1 MKVRDVMSRQVV
13 RIGAEEPAEVAAR
26 TLTHYN
32 LGALPVCGNDGRVC
46 GMVTDRDLV
55 IRCMAQG
62 RNAGNVKVRE
72 VMTGRVITAEP
83 EMTLDAAA
91 ELMGQEQIRRLP
103 VVENG
108 RLCGMIGLA
117 DLATQEK
124 RTEEAAKTLAKITQ
138 NLSQK

>member
-13 RIGAEEPAEVAAR
+13 RIGAEEPAEGAAR

-103 VVENG
+103 GVENG
-108 RLCGMIGLA
+108 RLCGMVGLA